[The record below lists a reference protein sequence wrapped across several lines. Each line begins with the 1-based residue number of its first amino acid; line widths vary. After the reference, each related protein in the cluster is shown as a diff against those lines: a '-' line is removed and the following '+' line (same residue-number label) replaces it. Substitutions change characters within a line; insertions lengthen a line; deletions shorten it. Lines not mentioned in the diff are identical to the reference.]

1 MRMLLNIILITAFFQ
16 LNAISQSDL
25 NTVWKIFIKTD
36 STTLPSVMNVVS
48 DNETYSFIIEG
59 QNKMQQN
66 KNPGIIK
73 VDQKG
78 NLVNKSI
85 SSFYGSFRPY
95 AFYVENNQY
104 HYFGKYDSK
113 INFFTSN
120 LNGDSLEFKPFDTEK
135 NLYSTSDPIFV
146 GDSLIQ
152 FISNFDNLDSYLYY
166 FNNKFEKVKELA
178 LERTSIEK
186 YLLPYPMIKI
196 DTLKEEIIML
206 YAGPTFAL
214 DGTREY
220 LAWVIYDYAGK
231 IKHEQ
236 EYELEDK
243 QKFIIKNYSQLDNG
257 NFKVHCSYK
266 NKNNNN
272 KIEFFLLEFDK
283 EGKFISNTLVNQ
295 DLSTVYNS
303 YARGLSK
310 DRMAIFGYK
319 KYQNSFN
326 PVLNFIKIINKAGE
340 VTNDFEWLETPA
352 ISSLYETLTGS
363 LIFTAIAGNKLDS
376 IKISEISLEP
386 VSVSEEINNSYMK
399 ISPNPATEYIT
410 INTSVI
416 NPTLK
421 RGVEGEIVV
430 EIYDVMGVLI
440 HSTPS
445 ASQPPLNEGNLRI
458 DVSNLSPGVYFVKI
472 GGKVEKFIKM

>member
-1 MRMLLNIILITAFFQ
+1 M
-16 LNAISQSDL
+16 
-25 NTVWKIFIKTD
+25 
-36 STTLPSVMNVVS
+36 
-48 DNETYSFIIEG
+48 
-59 QNKMQQN
+59 
-66 KNPGIIK
+66 
-73 VDQKG
+73 
-78 NLVNKSI
+78 
-85 SSFYGSFRPY
+85 
-95 AFYVENNQY
+95 
-104 HYFGKYDSK
+104 
-113 INFFTSN
+113 
-120 LNGDSLEFKPFDTEK
+120 
-135 NLYSTSDPIFV
+135 

-231 IKHEQ
+231 IKHER

-340 VTNDFEWLETPA
+340 VINDFEWLETPA
-352 ISSLYETLTGS
+352 ISSLYETPTGN

-386 VSVSEEINNSYMK
+386 VSVSEEINNLYMK

-410 INTSVI
+410 INLSSI

-421 RGVEGEIVV
+421 RGVEGIGFRVDGKPIV
-430 EIYDVMGVLI
+430 EIYDVMGVLVQYTSEEAI
-440 HSTPS
+440 HEL
-445 ASQPPLNEGNLRI
+445 PLQRI
-458 DVSNLSPGVYFVKI
+458 DISNLTPGVYFVKI
-472 GGKVEKFIKM
+472 GDKVEKFVKM

>member
-1 MRMLLNIILITAFFQ
+1 MRMLLNIILITAFCQ
-16 LNAISQSDL
+16 LSAISQSDL
-25 NTVWKIFIKTD
+25 NTVWNIFLKTD
-36 STTLPSVMNVVS
+36 SITLPTVMNVIS

-59 QNKMQQN
+59 QNKTQIS

-73 VDQKG
+73 VDKKG

-95 AFYVENNQY
+95 AFFVENNKY
-104 HYFGKYDSK
+104 NYFGKYDSK

-120 LNGDSLEFKPFDTEK
+120 FNGDSLELKPFDTEK
-135 NLYSTSDPIFV
+135 NLYATSDPIFV

-152 FISNFDNLDSYLYY
+152 FISNFDNLNSYLYY

-178 LERTSIEK
+178 LEKTNIEK

-196 DTLKEEIIML
+196 DTLNEEIIML

-220 LAWVIYDYAGK
+220 LAWVIYDYTGK
-231 IKHEQ
+231 IKYET

-257 NFKVHCSYK
+257 NFIVYCSYK

-295 DLSTVYNS
+295 DLSTVYNF

-310 DRMAIFGYK
+310 DRIAIFGSK
-319 KYQNSFN
+319 KYQNSSN
-326 PVLNFIKIINKAGE
+326 LILNFIKIINKDSE
-340 VTNDFEWLETPA
+340 LTNDFEWLDTRAA
-352 ISSLYETLTGS
+352 ISSLYETTTGN
-363 LIFTAIAGNKLDS
+363 LIFTEIIGNELDS

-399 ISPNPATEYIT
+399 LSPNPATDFIT
-410 INTSVI
+410 IN
-416 NPTLK
+416 
-421 RGVEGEIVV
+421 
-430 EIYDVMGVLI
+430 YDY
-440 HSTPS
+440 
-445 ASQPPLNEGNLRI
+445 AGN
-458 DVSNLSPGVYFVKI
+458 G
-472 GGKVEKFIKM
+472 